1 MLNAR
6 CFLNLDVK
14 KVWINTDVTV
24 DGTANRG
31 AVVKADFDISPAILG
46 VGIASGIETGVEA

>member
-1 MLNAR
+1 VLNAR

-31 AVVKADFDISPAILG
+31 AVVKADFDISPAIFG
-46 VGIASGIETGVEA
+46 VGIGERY